1 MKAGYKQTDVG
12 VIPEDWD
19 VQYLHNIV
27 DYMNGKA
34 HERNIS
40 HLGKYSV
47 VNSRFISTD
56 GTVRKYSNHS
66 LCPTIT
72 GDVLMVM
79 SDIPNG
85 KAIAKCYW
93 IDADDIYTVNQRICR
108 LRPRN
113 VNGKLLFYKLNR
125 NPQYLAFDDG
135 VKQTNLRKSD
145 VLGCTLAL
153 PKLHDEQQA
162 IATALSDVD
171 QLIASLD
178 QLIAKK
184 RDLKQAA
191 MQQLL
196 TGKTRL
202 QGFSGEWETKRLGNV
217 AKFYKGKGLPKSAI
231 SASGTF
237 GCIHYGELFTTYG
250 AVIGEINSRTNSN
263 DAMFLSASNDVLMPT
278 SDVTPN
284 GLAKASCINQDG
296 VILGGDILII
306 RSDKEVVKG
315 EFLSYLIRYEDKQV
329 LQLVTGSTVYH
340 LYASDMS
347 KFILMLPTLN
357 EQSAIVEALLDMDAE
372 LCELEQRRNKTIAL
386 KQGMMQELLT
396 GRTRLV

>member
-1 MKAGYKQTDVG
+1 MEVKAGYKQTDVG

-40 HLGKYSV
+40 HIGQYIV

-135 VKQTNLRKSD
+135 VKQTNLRKAD

-153 PKLHDEQQA
+153 PKLHEEQKA
-162 IATALSDVD
+162 IANALSDVD

-202 QGFSGEWETKRLGNV
+202 AGFSGEWETKRLGEVVAIVKGQLITQDTVVDGTIPVIAGGKKPAYFHNIANRFGKTITVSGSGASAGYV
-217 AKFYKGKGLPKSAI
+217 AKYDEPIFASDCCTI
-231 SASGTF
+231 S
-237 GCIHYGELFTTYG
+237 E
-250 AVIGEINSRTNSN
+250 
-263 DAMFLSASNDVLMPT
+263 
-278 SDVTPN
+278 
-284 GLAKASCINQDG
+284 
-296 VILGGDILII
+296 
-306 RSDKEVVKG
+306 
-315 EFLSYLIRYEDKQV
+315 
-329 LQLVTGSTVYH
+329 GSTYDLDYIYYYLLSRQSHIYRSQTGGAQPHIHPKDLQPMIVGIPSH
-340 LYASDMS
+340 GEQVA
-347 KFILMLPTLN
+347 IAATL
-357 EQSAIVEALLDMDAE
+357 SDMDAE
-372 LCELEQRRNKTIAL
+372 LTELAHRRDKTIAL